1 MRTSVPPIYVK
12 KTEFIF
18 PAKKLTFTQFGR
30 CILHFLLLLSGAMFT
45 VSTMHLNMAGDK
57 TGSDGENLDTTDT
70 ADRSLITDIS
80 DTLSYLSSESRK
92 SRQRERLRKEL
103 VQEHIEYQKK
113 EPSLLRSLADKL
125 TRPL

>member
-1 MRTSVPPIYVK
+1 
-12 KTEFIF
+12 
-18 PAKKLTFTQFGR
+18 
-30 CILHFLLLLSGAMFT
+30 
-45 VSTMHLNMAGDK
+45 MHLDMAGDK

-92 SRQRERLRKEL
+92 NRQRERLRKEL
-103 VQEHIEYQKK
+103 VQEHIKNQEK
-113 EPSLLRSLADKL
+113 EPSLLKWLADKL